1 MVSCHF
7 VFPCEAKVIPVYDG
21 SSDLLSV
28 VMEETGGLG
37 VDIVV
42 DSGGKFFFLIM
53 PSIVMNTLM
62 CPKQQLRSLFFFF
75 MKCVCK
81 RKRSC

>member
-42 DSGGKFFFLIM
+42 DSGGTFFFLNHAID
-53 PSIVMNTLM
+53 SNV
-62 CPKQQLRSLFFFF
+62 
-75 MKCVCK
+75 
-81 RKRSC
+81 